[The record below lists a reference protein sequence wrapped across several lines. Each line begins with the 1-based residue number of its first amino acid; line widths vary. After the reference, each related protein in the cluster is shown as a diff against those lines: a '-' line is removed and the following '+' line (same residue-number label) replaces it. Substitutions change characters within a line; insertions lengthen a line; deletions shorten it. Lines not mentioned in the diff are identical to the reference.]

1 MDNVVKSTEM
11 LSPDNC
17 FAKQRTFFEVTVP
30 QQVQRREGGG
40 GTHRAV
46 QLHGEDGVTVAVVTY
61 LRPLLVVAHDELPAT
76 NDRRQ

>member
-40 GTHRAV
+40 ALTERFSFTARMV
-46 QLHGEDGVTVAVVTY
+46 
-61 LRPLLVVAHDELPAT
+61 LL
-76 NDRRQ
+76 